1 MDRLQSM
8 RVFAKVVELGSFARA
23 AQQLEM
29 SNAVVTRYVADL
41 ESHLGTRLL
50 NRTTRSLS
58 LTDAGETYLQRCQ
71 QILEDVEEAESVVTA
86 RSQSLSGTLRIV
98 TPVMFGLH
106 LLPDMLARF
115 QQMYPDVVFD
125 VLLSD
130 RSIDIVEEGRD
141 VGIVLSDLGLGSH
154 LVARP
159 LLSAEV
165 ILCASPGYLRAHAP
179 LRHAHELTQHR
190 CIAMRLTNAEHVWTL
205 SGPEGEVTVPIRPG
219 MVCSN
224 AELAHQ
230 AALANLGIAMLSSY
244 LARPSIEAGLL
255 EHILPQYQLPRRD
268 ISVVYPS
275 RKFLPTKAR
284 AFIDFLLEEGKKKSV
299 DGAGGTV
306 DVAAAAGAGS
316 PAAN

>member
-8 RVFAKVVELGSFARA
+8 RVFSKVVELGSFARA

-71 QILEDVEEAESVVTA
+71 QILDDVEEAESIVTA
-86 RSQSLSGTLRIV
+86 RGQSLSGTLRIV

-106 LLPDMLARF
+106 LLPPMLAKF
-115 QQMYPDVVFD
+115 QETYPDVVFD
-125 VLLSD
+125 VQLSD
-130 RSIDIVEEGRD
+130 RIIDIVEEGRD
-141 VGIVLSDLGLGSH
+141 VGVVLSDLGLGSH

-159 LLSAEV
+159 LLSAEI
-165 ILCASPGYLRAHAP
+165 ILCASPAYLRDGPP
-179 LRHAHELTQHR
+179 LRHAHDLTHHR
-190 CIAMRLTNAEHVWTL
+190 CIALRLPNVDHVWTL
-205 SGPEGEVTVPIRPG
+205 SGPEGQVTVPIRPG
-219 MVCSN
+219 LLCSN

-230 AALANLGIAMLSSY
+230 AALADMGVAMLSSY
-244 LARPSIEAGLL
+244 LARPAIESGRLT
-255 EHILPQYQLPRRD
+255 HILPQYQLPRRD

-284 AFIDFLLEEGKKKSV
+284 AFIDFLLEEGRAKS
-299 DGAGGTV
+299 GT
-306 DVAAAAGAGS
+306 G
-316 PAAN
+316 

>member
-8 RVFAKVVELGSFARA
+8 RVFSKVVELGSFARA

-86 RSQSLSGTLRIV
+86 RSQSLSGTLRLV

-106 LLPDMLARF
+106 LLPATMKRF
-115 QQMYPDVVFD
+115 QAMYPDVVFD
-125 VLLSD
+125 VQLSD
-130 RSIDIVEEGRD
+130 RIVDIVEEGRD
-141 VGIVLSDLGLGSH
+141 VGVVLSDLGLGSH

-159 LLSAEV
+159 MLSAEI
-165 ILCASPGYLRAHAP
+165 ILCASPAYLRQHPP
-179 LRHAHELTQHR
+179 LRNAHELTNHR
-190 CIAMRLTNAEHVWTL
+190 CIALRIPTVEHEWTL

-219 MVCSN
+219 LLCSN

-230 AALANLGIAMLSSY
+230 AALADMGVAMLSSY
-244 LARPSIEAGLL
+244 LARPNIESGRLT
-255 EHILPQYQLPRRD
+255 HILPQYQLPRRD

-275 RKFLPTKAR
+275 RKFLPTKVR
-284 AFIDFLLEEGKKKSV
+284 AFIDFLLEEGIARSKEE
-299 DGAGGTV
+299 G
-306 DVAAAAGAGS
+306 
-316 PAAN
+316 

>member
-8 RVFAKVVELGSFARA
+8 RVFGKVVELGSFARA

-71 QILEDVEEAESVVTA
+71 QILDDVEEAESVVTA

-106 LLPDMLARF
+106 LLPSLLSRF
-115 QQMYPDVVFD
+115 QDLYPDVVFD
-125 VLLSD
+125 VQLSD
-130 RSIDIVEEGRD
+130 RIIDIVEEGRD
-141 VGIVLSDLGLGSH
+141 VGVVLSDLGLGSH

-159 LLSAEV
+159 LLSAEI
-165 ILCASPGYLRAHAP
+165 ILCASPTYLRQHPPIRNAQD
-179 LRHAHELTQHR
+179 LTMHH
-190 CIAMRLTNAEHVWTL
+190 CIAMRLPNAEHEWTL
-205 SGPEGEVTVPIRPG
+205 SGSEGEVTVPIRPG
-219 MVCSN
+219 LLCSN

-230 AALANLGIAMLSSY
+230 ASLANMGVAMLSSY
-244 LARPSIEAGLL
+244 LARPNIEAGRLV
-255 EHILPQYQLPRRD
+255 HIL
-268 ISVVYPS
+268 
-275 RKFLPTKAR
+275 
-284 AFIDFLLEEGKKKSV
+284 
-299 DGAGGTV
+299 
-306 DVAAAAGAGS
+306 
-316 PAAN
+316 

>member
-71 QILEDVEEAESVVTA
+71 QILEDVEEAEGVVTA
-86 RSQSLSGTLRIV
+86 RSQSLSGTLRLV

-106 LLPDMLARF
+106 LLPNLMARF
-115 QQMYPDVVFD
+115 QQLYPEVVFD

-130 RSIDIVEEGRD
+130 RNVDIVEEGRD
-141 VGIVLSDLGLGSH
+141 VAVMLSDLGLGSH

-159 LLSAEV
+159 LISAEIV
-165 ILCASPGYLRAHAP
+165 LCASPEYVRMHAP
-179 LRHAHELTQHR
+179 CATRTSSAPTAASR
-190 CIAMRLTNAEHVWTL
+190 CDCRTWNMNGRC
-205 SGPEGEVTVPIRPG
+205 SGRG
-219 MVCSN
+219 
-224 AELAHQ
+224 
-230 AALANLGIAMLSSY
+230 
-244 LARPSIEAGLL
+244 
-255 EHILPQYQLPRRD
+255 
-268 ISVVYPS
+268 
-275 RKFLPTKAR
+275 
-284 AFIDFLLEEGKKKSV
+284 
-299 DGAGGTV
+299 
-306 DVAAAAGAGS
+306 
-316 PAAN
+316 

>member
-8 RVFAKVVELGSFARA
+8 RVFSKVVELGSFARA

-86 RSQSLSGTLRIV
+86 RSQSLSGTLRLV
-98 TPVMFGLH
+98 APVMFGLH
-106 LLPDMLARF
+106 LLPATLARF
-115 QQMYPDVVFD
+115 QALYPEVVFD

-130 RSIDIVEEGRD
+130 RIVDIVEEGRD
-141 VGIVLSDLGLGSH
+141 VGVVLSDLGLGSH

-159 LLSAEV
+159 LISAEI
-165 ILCASPGYLRAHAP
+165 ILCASPGYLRQHPP
-179 LRHAHELTQHR
+179 LRHAHELANHR
-190 CIAMRLTNAEHVWTL
+190 CIAMRIPTAEHEWTL

-219 MVCSN
+219 LLCSN

-230 AALANLGIAMLSSY
+230 AALADMGVAMLSAY
-244 LARPSIEAGLL
+244 LARPNIESGRLT
-255 EHILPQYQLPRRD
+255 HILQQYRLPRRD
-268 ISVVYPS
+268 VSVVYPS
-275 RKFLPTKAR
+275 RKFLPTKVR
-284 AFIDFLLEEGKKKSV
+284 AFIDFLLEEGKIRGN
-299 DGAGGTV
+299 DQ
-306 DVAAAAGAGS
+306 
-316 PAAN
+316 

>member
-8 RVFAKVVELGSFARA
+8 RVFSKVVELGSFARA

-86 RSQSLSGTLRIV
+86 RSQSLSGTLRLV
-98 TPVMFGLH
+98 APVMFGLH
-106 LLPDMLARF
+106 LLPATLARF
-115 QQMYPDVVFD
+115 QALYPEVVFD

-130 RSIDIVEEGRD
+130 RIVDIVEEGRD
-141 VGIVLSDLGLGSH
+141 VGVVLSDLGLGSH

-159 LLSAEV
+159 LISAEI
-165 ILCASPGYLRAHAP
+165 ILCASPGYLRQHPP
-179 LRHAHELTQHR
+179 LRHAHELTNHR
-190 CIAMRLTNAEHVWTL
+190 CIAMRIPTAEHEWTL

-219 MVCSN
+219 LLCSN

-230 AALANLGIAMLSSY
+230 AALADMGVAMLSAY
-244 LARPSIEAGLL
+244 LARPNIESGRLT
-255 EHILPQYQLPRRD
+255 HILQQYRLPRRD
-268 ISVVYPS
+268 VSVVYPS
-275 RKFLPTKAR
+275 RKFLPTKVR
-284 AFIDFLLEEGKKKSV
+284 AFIDFLLEEGKIRGN
-299 DGAGGTV
+299 DQ
-306 DVAAAAGAGS
+306 
-316 PAAN
+316 

>member
-8 RVFAKVVELGSFARA
+8 RVFSKVVELGSFARA

-86 RSQSLSGTLRIV
+86 RSQSLSGTLRLV

-106 LLPDMLARF
+106 LLPELLVRF
-115 QQMYPDVVFD
+115 QQLYPDVVFD
-125 VLLSD
+125 VILSD
-130 RSIDIVEEGRD
+130 RNVDIVEEGRD
-141 VGIVLSDLGLGSH
+141 VAVMLSDLGLGSH

-165 ILCASPGYLRAHAP
+165 ILCASPGYVAAHP
-179 LRHAHELTQHR
+179 PFRHAHELSNHR
-190 CIAMRLTNAEHVWTL
+190 CIAMRLPSAEHEWTL
-205 SGPEGEVTVPIRPG
+205 LGPEGEVTVPIRPG
-219 MVCSN
+219 LLCSN

-230 AALANLGIAMLSSY
+230 AALADMGVAMLSSY
-244 LARPSIEAGLL
+244 LARPNIESGKLV
-255 EHILPQYQLPRRD
+255 HVLPQYQLPRRD
-268 ISVVYPS
+268 VSVVYPS
-275 RKFLPTKAR
+275 RKFLPTKVR
-284 AFIDFLLEEGKKKSV
+284 AFIDFLLEEGQVRGKEAQPAPSASH
-299 DGAGGTV
+299 GAQAVRT
-306 DVAAAAGAGS
+306 
-316 PAAN
+316 

>member
-8 RVFAKVVELGSFARA
+8 RVFSKVVELGSFARA

-86 RSQSLSGTLRIV
+86 RSQSLSGTLRLV

-106 LLPDMLARF
+106 LLPAAMMRF
-115 QQMYPDVVFD
+115 QTMYPEVVFD
-125 VLLSD
+125 VQLSD
-130 RSIDIVEEGRD
+130 RIVDIVEEGRD
-141 VGIVLSDLGLGSH
+141 VGVVLSDLGLGSH

-159 LLSAEV
+159 MLSAEI
-165 ILCASPGYLRAHAP
+165 ILCASPAYLRQHPP
-179 LRHAHELTQHR
+179 LRHAHELTNHR
-190 CIAMRLTNAEHVWTL
+190 CIAMRIPTVEHEWTL

-219 MVCSN
+219 LLCSN

-230 AALANLGIAMLSSY
+230 AALADMGVAMLSSY
-244 LARPSIEAGLL
+244 LARPNIESGRLT
-255 EHILPQYQLPRRD
+255 HILPQYQLPRRD

-275 RKFLPTKAR
+275 RKFLPTKVR
-284 AFIDFLLEEGKKKSV
+284 AFIDFLLEEGVERSKEQ
-299 DGAGGTV
+299 G
-306 DVAAAAGAGS
+306 
-316 PAAN
+316 

>member
-41 ESHLGTRLL
+41 ETHLGTRLL

-71 QILEDVEEAESVVTA
+71 QILDDVEEAESVVTA

-106 LLPDMLARF
+106 LLPEMLARF

-141 VGIVLSDLGLGSH
+141 VGIMLSDLGLGSH

-159 LLSAEV
+159 LLSAEI
-165 ILCASPGYLRAHAP
+165 ILCASPGYLDAHAP

-190 CIAMRLTNAEHVWTL
+190 CIAMRLASAEHVWTL
-205 SGPEGEVTVPIRPG
+205 SGPEGEVSVPIRPG
-219 MVCSN
+219 LVCSD

-230 AALANLGIAMLSSY
+230 AALANLGVAMLSSY
-244 LARPSIEAGLL
+244 LARPSIEAGSLQ
-255 EHILPQYQLPRRD
+255 HILPQYQLPRRD
-268 ISVVYPS
+268 VSVVYPS
-275 RKFLPTKAR
+275 RKFLPTKVR
-284 AFIDFLLEEGKKKSV
+284 AFIDFLLEEGKKNDA
-299 DGAGGTV
+299 DGAGGAV
-306 DVAAAAGAGS
+306 GE
-316 PAAN
+316 

>member
-8 RVFAKVVELGSFARA
+8 RVFTKVVELGSFARA
-23 AQQLEM
+23 AQQLEI

-41 ESHLGTRLL
+41 EAHLGTRLL

-71 QILEDVEEAESVVTA
+71 QILEDVEEAESVVAA

-106 LLPDMLARF
+106 LLPDILGRF
-115 QQMYPDVVFD
+115 QALYPDVVFD
-125 VLLSD
+125 VQLSD
-130 RSIDIVEEGRD
+130 RIVDIVEEGRD

-159 LLSAEV
+159 LISAEI
-165 ILCASPGYLRAHAP
+165 ILCASPGYLAQHAP
-179 LRHAHELTQHR
+179 LRLAQDLSHHR
-190 CIAMRLTNAEHVWTL
+190 CIAMRLPNAEHTWTL
-205 SGPEGEVTVPIRPG
+205 RGPEGEVTVPIRPG
-219 MVCSN
+219 LLCSN

-230 AALANLGIAMLSSY
+230 SALANLGIAMLSSY

-268 ISVVYPS
+268 ISVIYPS
-275 RKFLPTKAR
+275 RKFLPTKVR
-284 AFIDFLLEEGKKKSV
+284 AFIDFLVEEGVKRS
-299 DGAGGTV
+299 
-306 DVAAAAGAGS
+306 S
-316 PAAN
+316 E

>member
-8 RVFAKVVELGSFARA
+8 RVFSKVVELGSFARA

-71 QILEDVEEAESVVTA
+71 QILDDVEEAESIVTA
-86 RSQSLSGTLRIV
+86 RGQSLSGTLRIV

-106 LLPDMLARF
+106 LLPEMLGKF
-115 QQMYPDVVFD
+115 QAMYPDVVFD
-125 VLLSD
+125 VQLSD
-130 RSIDIVEEGRD
+130 RIVDIVEEGRD
-141 VGIVLSDLGLGSH
+141 VGVVLSDLGLGSH

-159 LLSAEV
+159 LLSAEI
-165 ILCASPGYLRAHAP
+165 ILCASPAYLRDSAP
-179 LRHAHELTQHR
+179 LRHAHDLTHHR
-190 CIAMRLTNAEHVWTL
+190 CIALRLPNVDHVWTL
-205 SGPEGEVTVPIRPG
+205 SGPEGQVTVPIRPG
-219 MVCSN
+219 LLCSN

-230 AALANLGIAMLSSY
+230 AALADMGVAMLSSY
-244 LARPSIEAGLL
+244 LARPAIESGRLM
-255 EHILPQYQLPRRD
+255 HILPQYQLPRRD

-284 AFIDFLLEEGKKKSV
+284 AFIDFLLEESKLK
-299 DGAGGTV
+299 GG
-306 DVAAAAGAGS
+306 GQ
-316 PAAN
+316 P

>member
-8 RVFAKVVELGSFARA
+8 RVFTKVVELGSFARA
-23 AQQLEM
+23 AQQLDM

-86 RSQSLSGTLRIV
+86 RSQSLSGTLRLV

-106 LLPDMLARF
+106 LLPEMLVRF
-115 QQMYPDVVFD
+115 QARYPEVVFD
-125 VLLSD
+125 VQLSD
-130 RSIDIVEEGRD
+130 RIIDIVEEGRD

-159 LLSAEV
+159 LISAEI
-165 ILCASPGYLRAHAP
+165 ILCASPGYLSAHSP
-179 LRHAHELTQHR
+179 LRHANDLASHR
-190 CIAMRLTNAEHVWTL
+190 CIAMRLPNVEHEWTL
-205 SGPEGEVTVPIRPG
+205 TGPEGDVTVPVRPG
-219 MVCSN
+219 LLCSN

-230 AALANLGIAMLSSY
+230 AALADMGIAMLSAY
-244 LARPSIEAGLL
+244 LARPSIEAGKLT
-255 EHILPQYQLPRRD
+255 HILPQYQLPRRD
-268 ISVVYPS
+268 LSVVYPS
-275 RKFLPTKAR
+275 RKFLPTKVR
-284 AFIDFLLEEGKKKSV
+284 AFIDFMLEEGQRRGVVPSV
-299 DGAGGTV
+299 V
-306 DVAAAAGAGS
+306 
-316 PAAN
+316 

>member
-8 RVFAKVVELGSFARA
+8 RVFSKVVELGSFARA

-86 RSQSLSGTLRIV
+86 RSQSLSGTLRLV
-98 TPVMFGLH
+98 APVMFGLH
-106 LLPDMLARF
+106 LLPATLARF
-115 QQMYPDVVFD
+115 QALYPEVVFD

-130 RSIDIVEEGRD
+130 RIVDIVEEGRD
-141 VGIVLSDLGLGSH
+141 VGVVLSDLGLGSH

-159 LLSAEV
+159 LISAEI
-165 ILCASPGYLRAHAP
+165 ILCASPGYLRQHPP
-179 LRHAHELTQHR
+179 LRHAHELTNHR
-190 CIAMRLTNAEHVWTL
+190 CIAMRIPTAEHEWTL

-219 MVCSN
+219 LLCSN

-230 AALANLGIAMLSSY
+230 AALADMGVAMLSAY
-244 LARPSIEAGLL
+244 LARPNIEAGRLT
-255 EHILPQYQLPRRD
+255 HILQQYRLPRRD
-268 ISVVYPS
+268 VSVVYPS
-275 RKFLPTKAR
+275 RKFLPTKVR
-284 AFIDFLLEEGKKKSV
+284 AFIDFLLEEGKIRS
-299 DGAGGTV
+299 D
-306 DVAAAAGAGS
+306 
-316 PAAN
+316 NQ

>member
-190 CIAMRLTNAEHVWTL
+190 CIAMRLTNAEHAWTL

-219 MVCSN
+219 LVCSN

-230 AALANLGIAMLSSY
+230 AALADLGIAMLSSY

-284 AFIDFLLEEGKKKSV
+284 AFIDFLLEEGKKKSA
-299 DGAGGTV
+299 DGAGGAT
-306 DVAAAAGAGS
+306 DAAAAAGARAR
-316 PAAN
+316 AAN

>member
-8 RVFAKVVELGSFARA
+8 RVFSKVVELGSFARA

-71 QILEDVEEAESVVTA
+71 QILDDVEEAESIVTA
-86 RSQSLSGTLRIV
+86 RGQSLSGTLRIV

-106 LLPDMLARF
+106 LLPPMLGKF
-115 QQMYPDVVFD
+115 QAMYPDVVFD
-125 VLLSD
+125 VQLSD
-130 RSIDIVEEGRD
+130 RIVDIVEEGRD
-141 VGIVLSDLGLGSH
+141 VGVVLSDLGLGSH

-159 LLSAEV
+159 LLSAEI
-165 ILCASPGYLRAHAP
+165 ILCASPGYLRDSAP
-179 LRHAHELTQHR
+179 LRHAHDLTHHR
-190 CIAMRLTNAEHVWTL
+190 CIALRLPNVDHVWTF
-205 SGPEGEVTVPIRPG
+205 SGPEGQVTVPIRPG
-219 MVCSN
+219 LLCSN

-230 AALANLGIAMLSSY
+230 AALADMGVAMLSSY
-244 LARPSIEAGLL
+244 LARPAIESGRLM
-255 EHILPQYQLPRRD
+255 HILPQYQLPRRD

-284 AFIDFLLEEGKKKSV
+284 AFIDFLLEEGKLKS
-299 DGAGGTV
+299 
-306 DVAAAAGAGS
+306 GS
-316 PAAN
+316 